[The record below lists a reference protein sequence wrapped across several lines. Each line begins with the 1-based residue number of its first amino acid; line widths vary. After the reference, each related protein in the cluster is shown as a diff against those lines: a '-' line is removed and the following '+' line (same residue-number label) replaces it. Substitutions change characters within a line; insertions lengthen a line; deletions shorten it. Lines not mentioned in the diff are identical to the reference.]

1 MDSHFIKAIQRVFRL
16 DEDILNIIY
25 DKIEVLEFPARY
37 KLIKSGTVANKIY
50 LIEKGACRSY
60 YLKDDKEITTWFTF
74 EFDFTTSFY
83 SFISNEPSNETI
95 ELLEDSIVH
104 ALRFEDLNE
113 LTSKHPAINH
123 LYRKVLE
130 QNFVRQEKLL
140 MERFATATEKYQNLV
155 SKYPE
160 ILQRVSLGHIAS
172 FLGITQS
179 TLSRIR
185 RK

>member
-1 MDSHFIKAIQRVFRL
+1 MEQMV
-16 DEDILNIIY
+16 
-25 DKIEVLEFPARY
+25 
-37 KLIKSGTVANKIY
+37 
-50 LIEKGACRSY
+50 
-60 YLKDDKEITTWFTF
+60 
-74 EFDFTTSFY
+74 
-83 SFISNEPSNETI
+83 
-95 ELLEDSIVH
+95 
-104 ALRFEDLNE
+104 

-123 LYRKVLE
+123 LYIKVLE